1 MEKTKQNLFSVLCN
15 YRIISFMLDYISQLE
30 KKALPNE
37 LDCGSDLTYTIWLGI
52 QLLNA
57 RKHHILVSLHTNSVT
72 LGLFMGEKKRV
83 LLVLKGMKLWAE
95 WSGFRT

>member
-1 MEKTKQNLFSVLCN
+1 MNLRHLLEKTKQNLFSVLCN

-37 LDCGSDLTYTIWLGI
+37 LDCGLDLTYTIWLGI

-57 RKHHILVSLHTNSVT
+57 RKHHILVSPYKFCYFGALHGGKKKRATCSERHET
-72 LGLFMGEKKRV
+72 LG
-83 LLVLKGMKLWAE
+83 
-95 WSGFRT
+95 